1 MEIRRM
7 MFKPQ
12 QIALFAL
19 SLFMFASCG
28 KKQQGGM
35 PTGPQEHAVT
45 TLQPTS
51 TELKSSYPAT
61 IRGKQ
66 DVEIRPKVT
75 GFITQLCVDEGA
87 TVRKGQPLFLI
98 DKVEFEAAVKAAQ
111 ASVKVA
117 EANVKTQELTVK
129 NKRELQKK
137 NIISEY
143 DLQMAENLL
152 DSYKATL
159 AQANAQLV
167 NARNNLSYTTVTSPS
182 NGVVGTIPFRVG
194 SLVSGSSTTPLTTV
208 SEISDMYIYFSMDE
222 KQLLN
227 MIREGGSI
235 KDILSKMPAVE
246 LQLAD
251 GSIYPEK
258 GKIETVSGVI
268 DQATGS
274 VSMRA
279 LFPNARN
286 IMRSGG
292 TGVILIPYQVEDAIL
307 IPQKA
312 TYEIQDK
319 KFVYVVGPD
328 SKVKNTEIT
337 ISNLDDGKN
346 YLVTSGL
353 KAGDRLVVDGV
364 SSLKD
369 GAEIKAITPQEA
381 QAKLKAMT
389 QGAAAQPAKK

>member
-1 MEIRRM
+1 
-7 MFKPQ
+7 
-12 QIALFAL
+12 
-19 SLFMFASCG
+19 
-28 KKQQGGM
+28 M

-75 GFITQLCVDEGA
+75 GFITKLCVDEGA
-87 TVRKGQPLFLI
+87 TVHKGQPLFIL
-98 DKVEFEAAVKAAQ
+98 DRVEFEAAVKAAE

-117 EANVKTQELTVK
+117 QANVSTQELTVK

-152 DSYKATL
+152 DSYKASL

-167 NARNNLSYTTVTSPS
+167 NAKNNLSYTTVTSPS
-182 NGVVGTIPFRVG
+182 NGVVGTIPFRIG
-194 SLVSGSSTTPLTTV
+194 SLVSGSSATPLTTV

-227 MIREGGSI
+227 LTREGGTI
-235 KDILSKMPAVE
+235 KEILAKMPEVE

-279 LFPNARN
+279 IFPNAHN
-286 IMRSGG
+286 ILRSGG
-292 TGVILIPYQVEDAIL
+292 TGVIQIPYQTDNAIL

-353 KAGDRLVVDGV
+353 KAGDKIVIDGV
-364 SSLKD
+364 ATLKD
-369 GAEIKAITPQEA
+369 GAQIKAITPEEA
-381 QAKLKAMT
+381 EAKLKAMT
-389 QGAAAQPAKK
+389 QGAATPQPVKK